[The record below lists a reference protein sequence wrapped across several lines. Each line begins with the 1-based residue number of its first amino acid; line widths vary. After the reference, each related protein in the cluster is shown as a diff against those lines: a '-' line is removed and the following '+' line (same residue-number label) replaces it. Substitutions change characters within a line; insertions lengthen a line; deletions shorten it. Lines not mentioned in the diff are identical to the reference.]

1 MAPSTTDAARLWRD
15 ARVAYGDDAAQ
26 ALAAFARMRK
36 SGGDFADSV
45 VTAKIPH
52 IPEHALAAGHGR
64 SGEGSR
70 GGNIVRHTA
79 SGHAVYGPSIGGR
92 TRKTSLPVDVLRQA
106 AARSKA
112 KAEDRHR
119 QMSDAER
126 EFAEGPNTVRRPYR
140 TLHEEVYGEP
150 LGKAR
155 RVKPGAGQGSFD
167 LAMKKAIRGE
177 AETLSKGG
185 GTVKPPP
192 GYELVPHGNK
202 GGYRKRTSAGY
213 RYWYPSQGHGGNERS
228 HAIAHHEAMRE
239 HHRAAGAAATGDAR
253 DAHATAERIH
263 ASAFARHVQGAGSKD
278 SRRRASMQADQ
289 ASGMADFGLNM
300 ATARFLTEKPHRP
313 HAGLG
318 EPEGVGLAKGQRVGS
333 WVYSGT
339 SDGPIARGIESGAIV
354 VGTLAPMAKGWP
366 LQAPPA
372 QTQRLAAELEQR
384 HDDQAGHWG
393 SGGLAQWWKDT
404 YAGQEHVTVPLW
416 LQQAGLPYGTTTPAV
431 AQRSLTPAE
440 EALARIYQA
449 ADPRCATG
457 LRVAEAQREGV
468 KIVAG

>member
-1 MAPSTTDAARLWRD
+1 MAPSTTDAARHWRD
-15 ARVAYGDDAAQ
+15 ARAAYGDDAAQ

-36 SGGDFADSV
+36 SGGDFADGV

-155 RVKPGAGQGSFD
+155 RVKP
-167 LAMKKAIRGE
+167 
-177 AETLSKGG
+177 
-185 GTVKPPP
+185 PP
-192 GYELVPHGNK
+192 GYEPVPHGSK

-213 RYWYPSQGHGGNERS
+213 RYWYQSQGHGGNERS

-239 HHRAAGAAATGDAR
+239 HHRTAGAAATGDAR

-263 ASAFARHVQGAGSKD
+263 ASAFARHVQGAASKD

-300 ATARFLTEKPHRP
+300 ATARLMTEKPHRP

-318 EPEGVGLAKGQRVGS
+318 EPEGVGLAKGQQIGA

-339 SDGPIARGIESGAIV
+339 SDGPMARGIESGAIV
-354 VGTLAPMAKGWP
+354 VGTLAPMTKSWP
-366 LQAPPA
+366 LQASRA
-372 QTQRLAAELEQR
+372 QTQRLAAEVVQR

-393 SGGLAQWWKDT
+393 GGGLAQWWKDT

-449 ADPRCATG
+449 ADARCATG
-457 LRVAEAQREGV
+457 LRVAQAQRAGV